1 MGAILTYRD
10 RAKHPCTPLE
20 SRRLL
25 FSSKLHFIETVHV
38 SKTERPPRRRPA
50 RGDSGGNPSCRT
62 LSPSLPSPAAPRPE
76 QAADRAVWP
85 ARKSAA
91 GPFGGVAAGLAAA
104 EAFPRGSSAG
114 ADPWGG
120 VRHDGRGARRWHG
133 CWGPRGARRRC
144 AAAGV

>member
-25 FSSKLHFIETVHV
+25 FSSKLHCIETVHV
-38 SKTERPPRRRPA
+38 SKTERPPRRRPT

-62 LSPSLPSPAAPRPE
+62 LSRFLPSPAAPRPE
-76 QAADRAVWP
+76 QAADRAVRP
-85 ARKSAA
+85 ARKL
-91 GPFGGVAAGLAAA
+91 AAGLAAA
-104 EAFPRGSSAG
+104 EAFPRRSSAG

-120 VRHDGRGARRWHG
+120 VRYDGRGARRWHD
-133 CWGPRGARRRC
+133 CRGPRGARHRC